1 MPQTTMTMAEKLFS
15 RHNLDGKPVQE
26 GDILTAKID
35 GVMVHY
41 HAHEPMLDAAEQA
54 GFPDGR
60 LPKVFDPE
68 KIFVLL
74 DHHQPALSQSL
85 ADTNARV
92 RSEVERL
99 GIKTFHDSE
108 PGIAHQMMADY
119 GLMRP
124 GELVVGN
131 DSHTIS
137 YGAINCGGL
146 GITRADTFYSLLFGE
161 LWFQVPPSLK
171 ITLNGKQPKYPIAK
185 DIILYLA
192 GKYGDDLAG
201 NMSIEYGGALV
212 PQLSIDSRMCLSAH
226 GVELGAKLAL
236 FPFDEKTKEFVAS
249 RTDKPFEPIAADQGA
264 KYEKEIVL
272 DVDEMPFMVAKP
284 HQFGNVVPVSE
295 SAGVKI
301 NQAQIG
307 SCANGRFEDIEI
319 AARVLEGRKVA
330 KGVRFMIS
338 PASQAVYLQCLKAG
352 LIEKLVAAGAHV
364 ITPGCGIC
372 QPKVGFLSD
381 REVCI
386 TATTRNFKGR
396 KGSMFADIYL
406 GGPLTVAAAA
416 VAGEIADPREV
427 FSGL

>member
-1 MPQTTMTMAEKLFS
+1 MKSTMAEKLFS
-15 RHNLDGKPVQE
+15 RNNLAGREVRA
-26 GDILTAKID
+26 GDIVTARID
-35 GVMVHY
+35 GAMCHY
-41 HAHEPMLDAAEQA
+41 HAAEPMIEAAEQA
-54 GFPDGR
+54 GFKEGLPRVWDPD
-60 LPKVFDPE
+60 KV
-68 KIFVLL
+68 FVLL
-74 DHHQPALSQSL
+74 DHHQPALSQKL
-85 ADTNARV
+85 ADDNAMV
-92 RSEVERL
+92 RREVERL
-99 GIKTFHDSE
+99 GIRTFHDAE

-146 GITRADTFYSLLFGE
+146 GITRADMFYSLLFGE
-161 LWFQVPPSLK
+161 LWFQVPQSIK
-171 ITLNGKQPKYPIAK
+171 VTLNGRQPNYPIAK
-185 DIILYLA
+185 DIVLYLA
-192 GKYGDDLAG
+192 GKHGDDLAG
-201 NMSIEYGGALV
+201 NLSMEYGGSLA
-212 PQLSIDSRMCLSAH
+212 PQLSIDSRMCLAAH

-236 FPFDEKTKEFVAS
+236 FPFDAKTKAFVES
-249 RTDKPFEPIAADQGA
+249 RTDKPFQPLVADAGA
-264 KYEKEIVL
+264 HYEKEYVV
-272 DVDEMPFMVAKP
+272 DVDQMPFMVAKP
-284 HQFGNVVPVSE
+284 HQFGNVAPLSE
-295 SAGVKI
+295 SAGVRI

-307 SCANGRFEDIEI
+307 SCANGRYEDIEI
-319 AARVLEGRKVA
+319 AARLLEGRKVA
-330 KGVRFMIS
+330 KGVRFLIS
-338 PASQAVYLQCLKAG
+338 PASQQVYLQCLKDG
-352 LIEKLVAAGAHV
+352 LVEKLVAAGAHV

-381 REVCI
+381 KEVCI

>member
-1 MPQTTMTMAEKLFS
+1 MKPYTMAEKLFS
-15 RHNLDGKPVQE
+15 SHNLAGKPVSE
-26 GDILTAKID
+26 GDIVTAKVD
-35 GVMVHY
+35 GAMCHY
-41 HAHEPMLDAAEQA
+41 HAAEPMIEAAEQA
-54 GFPDGR
+54 GFKDG
-60 LPKVFDPE
+60 LPRVWDPE
-68 KIFVLL
+68 KVFVLL
-74 DHHQPALSQSL
+74 DHHQPALSQKL
-85 ADTNARV
+85 ADENAQV
-92 RSEVERL
+92 RNEVERL
-99 GIKTFHDSE
+99 GIKTFHDAE

-137 YGAINCGGL
+137 YGAINCGGI
-146 GITRADTFYSLLFGE
+146 GITRADMFYTLLFGE
-161 LWFQVPPSLK
+161 LWFQVPSSIK
-171 ITLNGKQPKYPIAK
+171 IVLNGRLPNYPIAK
-185 DIILYLA
+185 DIVLYLA

-201 NMSIEYGGALV
+201 NLSIEYTGTLV

-236 FPFDEKTKEFVAS
+236 FPFDEKTREFVVGRS
-249 RTDKPFEPIAADQGA
+249 DKAFEPLAADIGA
-264 KYEKEIVL
+264 RYEKEIEV
-272 DVDEMPFMVAKP
+272 DVDEMPFMVARP
-284 HQFGNVVPVSE
+284 HQFGNVAPVSDC
-295 SAGVKI
+295 SGVRI

-307 SCANGRFEDIEI
+307 SCANGRYEDIEI
-319 AARVLEGRKVA
+319 AARFLDGRKVA
-330 KGVRFMIS
+330 KGVRFLIS
-338 PASQAVYLQCLKAG
+338 PASQQVYLQCLKDG

-381 REVCI
+381 KEVCI

-416 VAGEIADPREV
+416 VAGEIVDPREV